1 LYSDVTN
8 IFDFSLIFSRYK
20 VSIYNYVIKM
30 VSDRMTA
37 EDIVQNTF
45 LKLYENLNR
54 IHHKESINFWLFR
67 TARNE
72 IYGWYRKKKS
82 FQKVFDPSDLEDLQ
96 VDSGYDLPEQIE
108 VEEISRLL
116 KSELALLP
124 ENQKEVFIL
133 KEYGGLSYKEIAEIM
148 DTDENLVKSR
158 LFKVRQKLTEK
169 LSKKIL

>member
-1 LYSDVTN
+1 LHSDVTN

-20 VSIYNYVIKM
+20 VRIYNYVIKM